1 MPALCSPN
9 VKAARDKEGLLKVN
23 SVRSIIGVGIKRNK
37 NEKILIRTL
46 EVLLLKIPIT
56 KGGKLIAIPV
66 DKRLKIIVSNI
77 SLKKSNNPKSEVD
90 LNRVLRELKF
100 SKLLLKT
107 K

>member
-1 MPALCSPN
+1 MPALWRPN
-9 VKAARDKEGLLKVN
+9 VKAAKDKEGLLKVN
-23 SVRSIIGVGIKRNK
+23 SVRSITGVGIKRNK

-46 EVLLLKIPIT
+46 EVLLLKIPIA

-66 DKRLKIIVSNI
+66 DKRHKIIVSNI
-77 SLKKSNNPKSEVD
+77 SFKKSNNPKSELD
-90 LNRVLRELKF
+90 LSRELKELKF

>member
-1 MPALCSPN
+1 MPALWRPN
-9 VKAARDKEGLLKVN
+9 VKAAKDKEGLLKVN
-23 SVRSIIGVGIKRNK
+23 SVRSITGVGIKRNK
-37 NEKILIRTL
+37 NEKILIRIL

-77 SLKKSNNPKSEVD
+77 SFKKSNNPKSELD
-90 LNRVLRELKF
+90 LNRVLTELKF